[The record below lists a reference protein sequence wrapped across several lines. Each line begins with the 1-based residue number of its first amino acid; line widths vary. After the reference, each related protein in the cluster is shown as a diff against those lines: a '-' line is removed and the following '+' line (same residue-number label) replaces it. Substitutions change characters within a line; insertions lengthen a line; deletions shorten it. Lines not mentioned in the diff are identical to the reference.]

1 MSFPR
6 YGLFNSIQELKEKCP
21 SRKHGR
27 TWKQELNYR
36 SECVQMMV
44 KCCGELKL

>member
-6 YGLFNSIQELKEKCP
+6 YGLFNNIKELKDKCP

-44 KCCGELKL
+44 KCCESLKL